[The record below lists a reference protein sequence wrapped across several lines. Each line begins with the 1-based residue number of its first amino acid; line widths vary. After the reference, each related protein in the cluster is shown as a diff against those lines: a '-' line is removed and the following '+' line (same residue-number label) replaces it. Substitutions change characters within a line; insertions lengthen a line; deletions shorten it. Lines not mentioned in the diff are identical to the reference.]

1 MNAKLLAFG
10 ILLCILVS
18 PVATAAV
25 DLDFNIVI
33 SGADVSLVKGYTD
46 YKSVTNATISQ
57 YERYI
62 YSVGQSAFDYES
74 TGYIGNSHDIS
85 IETNLSGTRSQRS
98 GIGATNYIENVGFG
112 DNKSCCVFGI
122 RGSGHDLTVA
132 SIVGMQPTTLD
143 HGYAIEARNGE
154 AGVGYTKQTKNVTT
168 TSRYEA
174 RGANVVVAGQQTC
187 TRHPAAPADE
197 EESLKRRLCPWGG
210 SGEGFPVFGN
220 MQHNET
226 SLYEGALVNY
236 TTSKNMRHYTLTR

>member
-10 ILLCILVS
+10 LLLCILVS
-18 PVATAAV
+18 PLAAV
-25 DLDFNIVI
+25 AVDIDFNIAI

-62 YSVGQSAFDYES
+62 YSVGQSAFDYDS

-85 IETNLSGTRSQRS
+85 IETNLTGTRSARS
-98 GIGATNYIENVGFG
+98 GIGGTDYIENVGFG
-112 DNKSCCVFGI
+112 DNRSCCVFGI

-132 SIVGMQPTTLD
+132 SIVGMQPTTLNY
-143 HGYAIEARNGE
+143 GYAIEARNGE
-154 AGVGYTKQTKNVTT
+154 AGAGYIKQTKNVTT
-168 TSRYEA
+168 RSRYEI

-187 TRHPAAPADE
+187 TRYPAAPAD

-210 SGEGFPVFGN
+210 DGKGYPVFHSRFN
-220 MQHNET
+220 TINNT
-226 SLYEGALVNY
+226 ANNTVNK
-236 TTSKNMRHYTLTR
+236 T